1 MTARQ
6 QANDQA
12 EAVVTEL
19 ETTQDARIQAKA
31 RAEMARRLA
40 YAAAGLCL
48 LATLV
53 LGGWCLVT
61 VTAGT
66 AAIQSCTTPAGACYR
81 DGQARTAAAIEQ
93 ITRAQEDVAARGSKP
108 GQETLTTARDNAA
121 KLDRVLAIL
130 QAQYPAAAKAVQ
142 AELQKEGTP

>member
-6 QANDQA
+6 DQA
-12 EAVVTEL
+12 AQAEQVVAEL
-19 ETTQDARIQAKA
+19 ETTQDARIRAKA
-31 RAEMARRLA
+31 KAEMARRA
-40 YAAAGLCL
+40 AVVAAGLCL
-48 LATLV
+48 LLTVV

-81 DGQARTAAAIEQ
+81 DGQARTAEAIRQ

-108 GQETLTTARDNAA
+108 GQETLATAQANAE
-121 KLDRVLAIL
+121 KLDRVLGIL

>member
-6 QANDQA
+6 DQA
-12 EAVVTEL
+12 AQAQQVVAEL
-19 ETTQDARIQAKA
+19 ETTQDARIRAKA
-31 RAEMARRLA
+31 KAEMARRA
-40 YAAAGLCL
+40 AVVAAGLCL
-48 LATLV
+48 LLTLI

-81 DGQARTAAAIEQ
+81 DGQARTAEAIKQ

-108 GQETLTTARDNAA
+108 SQETLTTARDNAA